1 MDEMPNYIHG
11 VQLYHIKPPEPSLDT
26 LLELRPTD
34 ICQRIQGH
42 HFFKIQLNAW
52 SARWPTKCCDV

>member
-42 HFFKIQLNAW
+42 HFFKIQLNA
-52 SARWPTKCCDV
+52 